1 MKLKKAKISTNA
13 GYIMMDD
20 EYNASVCP
28 FSKIPLTEAG
38 STEVFVDLMEMTETK
53 TREMER
59 ISCEEEER
67 FSKGFEIQTFFSMP
81 SGGADT
87 IRKAIVKN
95 EEDEFLN
102 IRFLPTARLVQINKK
117 WRATE
122 ATGFLMG
129 MKSGW
134 WKNEPKEAPPP
145 DAEETRRVQLF
156 THDTADGLYI
166 EPIKS
171 LALDYDGIVT
181 LQYALKRAIENIF
194 QIESREIGVE
204 LMGDEEEPNIFLYE
218 AAEGSLGVLS
228 RFVEEKDTFRDVI
241 KEAIAV
247 CRYDDQEYT
256 EDASYDDLL
265 SYYNQRHHDIINRH
279 LIRDALEKLV
289 LCNLEVIT
297 NAAYPD
303 YESQYQSLLKQIDPT
318 SSTEL
323 KFLTFLHENGLK
335 LPDAAQK

>member
-1 MKLKKAKISTNA
+1 
-13 GYIMMDD
+13 
-20 EYNASVCP
+20 
-28 FSKIPLTEAG
+28 
-38 STEVFVDLMEMTETK
+38 
-53 TREMER
+53 
-59 ISCEEEER
+59 
-67 FSKGFEIQTFFSMP
+67 MP
-81 SGGADT
+81 SGGADA
-87 IRKAIVKN
+87 IQKAIVKN
-95 EEDEFLN
+95 EEEDFLN

-129 MKSGW
+129 LKSGW
-134 WKNEPKEAPPP
+134 WKNEPKETPPA

-156 THDTADGLYI
+156 TYDTADALYI

-171 LALDYDGIVT
+171 LALDHDGVVT

-228 RFVEEKDTFRDVI
+228 QFIEDKDTFTEVI
-241 KEAIAV
+241 KEAISI
-247 CRYDDQEYT
+247 CRYDDPEYT

-265 SYYNQRHHDIINRH
+265 SYYNQRYHDIINRH
-279 LIRDALEKLV
+279 LIQDALEKLAI
-289 LCNLEVIT
+289 CNLEVIT
-297 NAAYPD
+297 NVAYQD

-323 KFLTFLHENGLK
+323 KFLTFLHDNGLK
-335 LPDAAQK
+335 LPDAAQKQVDGIYCQPDFFYAPDVWVFCDGTPHDKPEVIEKDKKQRKAILNHGDQVFVYYYQDNLAEITSKRTDIFKKVK